1 MKQIQIT
8 PAELRSQAAEMASL
22 RTEYENLFSNVTGVL
37 HATNAAW
44 SENLSHNFVGKIT
57 STQKSCSS
65 ILATLQWGSD
75 AAVKSAESF
84 ESIDSALASGL
95 DSTAVTKLNASI
107 EINGKEPSTWD
118 KFKDELKNNY
128 GPEAALAGSNYIKEI
143 YSLIKSIK
151 EGKSYEDWMKSGIK
165 VAEFLSGAYGK
176 LKNYLKIGNAVGTKK
191 AVSWFVKY
199 ATGLKPLGRASS
211 AKKIVTRF
219 KKNLTNKTSPFHAQF
234 QNVVDNFRGANGVK
248 SAVASWMGVALTGVL
263 NYKSNREEQA
273 ASNGTMSDGRV
284 WAETITETIVDTTI
298 SYGAGI
304 VVGAAVTTL
313 STVTLPGVA
322 VVAAGGLIM
331 AAANA
336 GVKALTNKSTTEW
349 VSDTI
354 LDAGTK
360 ISEGIGKGVKGI
372 VKNVNNSVGGWF
384 GKLAYAE

>member
-1 MKQIQIT
+1 M
-8 PAELRSQAAEMASL
+8 
-22 RTEYENLFSNVTGVL
+22 
-37 HATNAAW
+37 
-44 SENLSHNFVGKIT
+44 
-57 STQKSCSS
+57 
-65 ILATLQWGSD
+65 
-75 AAVKSAESF
+75 
-84 ESIDSALASGL
+84 
-95 DSTAVTKLNASI
+95 
-107 EINGKEPSTWD
+107 
-118 KFKDELKNNY
+118 
-128 GPEAALAGSNYIKEI
+128 
-143 YSLIKSIK
+143 
-151 EGKSYEDWMKSGIK
+151 
-165 VAEFLSGAYGK
+165 
-176 LKNYLKIGNAVGTKK
+176 
-191 AVSWFVKY
+191 
-199 ATGLKPLGRASS
+199 
-211 AKKIVTRF
+211 
-219 KKNLTNKTSPFHAQF
+219 
-234 QNVVDNFRGANGVK
+234 
-248 SAVASWMGVALTGVL
+248 L